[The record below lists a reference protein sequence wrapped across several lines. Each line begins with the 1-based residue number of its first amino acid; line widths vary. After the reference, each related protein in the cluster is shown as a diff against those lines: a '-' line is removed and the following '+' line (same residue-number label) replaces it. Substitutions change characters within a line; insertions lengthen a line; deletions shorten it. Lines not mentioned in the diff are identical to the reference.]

1 MITKLAKAQENWIF
15 KLIFVLVAISFIS
28 LFGVTGYLSSASQNR
43 TVVNVNGEKTT
54 QSEFSYRLQRE
65 ITALK
70 NLAGDDFELT
80 EELRN
85 SVADSVLKQIVDES
99 VLDQTMLKYGIYF
112 PKFFVQQ
119 VVLSQSQFRNPLN
132 GQFNPELFKR
142 YLSSLGMSEA
152 DYLASVKR
160 LMGQRILVSD
170 LVQTFNVPS
179 VLTKA
184 IHTMDNRRK
193 TFKYV
198 IITPDD
204 VKIERKISDEEVK
217 QYYEDFAENFMIPE
231 QRDVEVLFIPNEV
244 ILKKYAATE
253 DMISDYYKEH
263 KKEFDQPEKREV
275 LQMVFLDK
283 DTAEKALERIKAGES
298 FDAVAKDLKAENA
311 AEPTLG
317 EVSEDE
323 LAEDLASVVFE
334 INMNEPQILN
344 IADSWQVLDVKKIIP
359 AKESTLEGV
368 KEDIITTLNNEN
380 LYDALREARAYID
393 DSINE
398 GKSLD
403 DVSQFFG
410 IKTVKVNNVKEETT
424 VAEAPKELMG
434 LTSTLD
440 FNELAFSYG
449 VDEVTSAEEFDDG
462 IAVLK
467 VLKITDAHMPEVA
480 DIKSDIIK
488 LWIEEEKTAL
498 TKETA
503 ENILTDTA
511 DGSSLNEAAKARNL
525 EVFRSEPLSRN
536 DSFAGLSAAEM
547 AELFVAAEGEIKS
560 FEHTG
565 NNFIIAEPVESVA
578 YKDDLTEEN
587 TQEVKVR
594 ALRSLFSDME
604 RAAMENYAND
614 FKIKIDYERAGF
626 SE

>member
-217 QYYEDFAENFMIPE
+217 Q
-231 QRDVEVLFIPNEV
+231 
-244 ILKKYAATE
+244 
-253 DMISDYYKEH
+253 
-263 KKEFDQPEKREV
+263 
-275 LQMVFLDK
+275 
-283 DTAEKALERIKAGES
+283 
-298 FDAVAKDLKAENA
+298 
-311 AEPTLG
+311 
-317 EVSEDE
+317 
-323 LAEDLASVVFE
+323 
-334 INMNEPQILN
+334 
-344 IADSWQVLDVKKIIP
+344 
-359 AKESTLEGV
+359 
-368 KEDIITTLNNEN
+368 
-380 LYDALREARAYID
+380 
-393 DSINE
+393 
-398 GKSLD
+398 
-403 DVSQFFG
+403 
-410 IKTVKVNNVKEETT
+410 
-424 VAEAPKELMG
+424 
-434 LTSTLD
+434 
-440 FNELAFSYG
+440 
-449 VDEVTSAEEFDDG
+449 
-462 IAVLK
+462 
-467 VLKITDAHMPEVA
+467 
-480 DIKSDIIK
+480 
-488 LWIEEEKTAL
+488 
-498 TKETA
+498 
-503 ENILTDTA
+503 
-511 DGSSLNEAAKARNL
+511 
-525 EVFRSEPLSRN
+525 
-536 DSFAGLSAAEM
+536 
-547 AELFVAAEGEIKS
+547 
-560 FEHTG
+560 
-565 NNFIIAEPVESVA
+565 
-578 YKDDLTEEN
+578 
-587 TQEVKVR
+587 
-594 ALRSLFSDME
+594 
-604 RAAMENYAND
+604 
-614 FKIKIDYERAGF
+614 
-626 SE
+626 